1 MTFFQYLA
9 IRYGSP
15 EAIINNAE
23 RLVSQ
28 TRLAAFDG
36 LNAGFCEDEEENNE
50 ELFIDGEPPS
60 TSGLAD
66 CDCDSARGTCQDD
79 GK

>member
-1 MTFFQYLA
+1 M
-9 IRYGSP
+9 
-15 EAIINNAE
+15 
-23 RLVSQ
+23 SQ
-28 TRLAAFDG
+28 TRQAAFDG

-60 TSGLAD
+60 TAGLAD